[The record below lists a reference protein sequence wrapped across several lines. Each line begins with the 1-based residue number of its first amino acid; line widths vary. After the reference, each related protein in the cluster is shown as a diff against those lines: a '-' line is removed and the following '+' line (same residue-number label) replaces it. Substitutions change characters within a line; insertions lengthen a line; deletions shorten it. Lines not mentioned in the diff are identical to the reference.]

1 MPPKISADARK
12 YLAVQCVACRLVLAA
27 GSGYTTAAAAC
38 SAAAEDLFASPVIVD
53 VWK

>member
-12 YLAVQCVACRLVLAA
+12 YLAVQYVTCHLAA